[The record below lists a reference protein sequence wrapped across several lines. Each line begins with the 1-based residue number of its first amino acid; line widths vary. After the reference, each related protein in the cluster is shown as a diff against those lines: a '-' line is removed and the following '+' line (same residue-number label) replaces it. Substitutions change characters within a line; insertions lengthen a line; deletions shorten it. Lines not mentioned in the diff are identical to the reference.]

1 MTYLFLVIIGVV
13 VAVAFVFWIS
23 RKEAEKH
30 GTSTGEEFVG
40 ICRSAI
46 ETASQKEERK
56 GRALALLRERGKLSN
71 AEIRAALGVSGRS
84 VQRYMDALEGENKV
98 EQVGG
103 VGRGVVYR
111 LK

>member
-13 VAVAFVFWIS
+13 VAVAFVFWVS

-30 GTSTGEEFVG
+30 GTSTREEFVG

-46 ETASQKEERK
+46 ETASQKEGRK
-56 GRALALLRERGKLSN
+56 EHALALLRERGKLSN
-71 AEIRAALGVSGRS
+71 AQIRKALSVSGRS
-84 VQRYMDALEGENKV
+84 VQRYMDTLEEENKV
-98 EQVGG
+98 EQVGSM
-103 VGRGVVYR
+103 GRGVVYR